1 MISMTYDQRCE
12 TFRFAKRKIRFV
24 LAAFGR
30 LKARSETR
38 ALGLVHSIEP
48 AEVAGG
54 KRYATRNH
62 LVLRRR
68 EAASKDAS
76 GAAKEA
82 ASWTI
87 LRDAKLRFAP

>member
-1 MISMTYDQRCE
+1 MMSMAYDPRCE

-54 KRYATRNH
+54 KR
-62 LVLRRR
+62 
-68 EAASKDAS
+68 
-76 GAAKEA
+76 
-82 ASWTI
+82 
-87 LRDAKLRFAP
+87 

>member
-1 MISMTYDQRCE
+1 MISMTCDPRCE

-62 LVLRRR
+62 VLRRR

>member
-1 MISMTYDQRCE
+1 MISMAYDRQCE
-12 TFRFAKRKIRFV
+12 TARFAKRKIRFV
-24 LAAFGR
+24 FAAFGR

-38 ALGLVHSIEP
+38 ALELVHSIEP

-54 KRYATRNH
+54 KSYATPNH
-62 LVLRRR
+62 L
-68 EAASKDAS
+68 APQ

>member
-1 MISMTYDQRCE
+1 MISMTCDPRCE

-62 LVLRRR
+62 VLRRR
-68 EAASKDAS
+68 EGGGELDHPWRR
-76 GAAKEA
+76 EA
-82 ASWTI
+82 A
-87 LRDAKLRFAP
+87 LRSLRREAGR

>member
-1 MISMTYDQRCE
+1 MISMAYDPRCE

-24 LAAFGR
+24 FAAFGR

-48 AEVAGG
+48 AEVGG

>member
-1 MISMTYDQRCE
+1 MISMTYDPRCE

-54 KRYATRNH
+54 YATRNH